1 MNKTALCIQMLEVLY
16 SRNIV
21 GISELAKILETNPR
35 NIPEYRKE
43 LEQAGYM
50 IDSVPGRYG
59 GYKLNKNCLFP
70 SVRLEKEEQ
79 DALLEGFSYL
89 NSRKDF
95 MKKGEFGRAM
105 AKFAAATS
113 HSDEQ
118 FQSVVI
124 NKRQLAMPEEEIKK
138 RYDAIQQC
146 IKTRRVMEIDFLT
159 TANEMQTR
167 TIHPYKLFMY
177 NNAWFTLACSMPN
190 KPEEE
195 PIFVY
200 YKLNRIIDYRLKD
213 AKFRISLLYN
223 EHDFFDENGLKK
235 GRDWAADKPGESHS
249 WYHIKLI
256 VHGRPAMVV
265 KEYIYG
271 KNQQV
276 TAVDRDTTI
285 LECDMEYRYNTVQ
298 FVLGLGVDCEIVEP
312 DWLKNEVLEIV
323 TRMKEQL
330 EKAEMV
336 VAPKEKY
343 KPD

>member
-1 MNKTALCIQMLEVLY
+1 MNKTALCIKMLEVLY
-16 SRNIV
+16 SRGMV
-21 GISELAKILETNPR
+21 GISELAKILDTNPR

-43 LEQAGYM
+43 LELAGYL

-70 SVRLEKEEQ
+70 SVRLEKEEK

-95 MKKGEFGRAM
+95 MKKAEFGSAM
-105 AKFAAATS
+105 AKFASASAY
-113 HSDEQ
+113 SDEQ
-118 FQSVVI
+118 PFQPVVI

-138 RYDAIQQC
+138 RYDTIQQC
-146 IKTRRVMEIDFLT
+146 IKNHQVMVIDFLT
-159 TANEMQTR
+159 TGNEIQTR

-177 NNAWFTLACSMPN
+177 NNAWFILAYSLPN

-195 PIFVY
+195 GIILY
-200 YKLNRIIDYRLKD
+200 YKLNRILNFRLKD

-235 GRDWAADKPGESHS
+235 GHDWASEKSGESHS

-256 VHGRPAMVV
+256 LHGRPAMIV

-271 KNQQV
+271 KNQNV
-276 TAVDRDTTI
+276 TPVDRNTTI
-285 LECDMEYRYNTVQ
+285 LECDMEYRYNTIQ
-298 FVLGLGVDCEIVEP
+298 FVLGWGADCEIVEP
-312 DWLKNEVLEIV
+312 EWLKKDVLEIA
-323 TRMKEQL
+323 TKMKEQL
-330 EKAEMV
+330 ERAVTAEFSLQN
-336 VAPKEKY
+336 
-343 KPD
+343 